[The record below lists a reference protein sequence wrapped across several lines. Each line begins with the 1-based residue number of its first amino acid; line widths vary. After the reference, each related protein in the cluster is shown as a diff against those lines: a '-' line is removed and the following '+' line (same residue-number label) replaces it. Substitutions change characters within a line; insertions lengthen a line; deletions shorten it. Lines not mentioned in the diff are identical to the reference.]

1 MVQGDEEV
9 ATQSRVVGASGM
21 KSLRWILAVSTG
33 AIFVLPMV
41 IVLLVGFSVLLR
53 GLGDVEAGR
62 WFALVA
68 TCGGAVWLAS
78 VAVSSA
84 VGGFI
89 LLLTSKSGF
98 TFPSVETPDP
108 LDRGG
113 RPVDLSNERE

>member
-1 MVQGDEEV
+1 
-9 ATQSRVVGASGM
+9 M

-41 IVLLVGFSVLLR
+41 IVVLVGFSGVLR
-53 GLGDVEAGR
+53 GMGDVEAGR
-62 WFALVA
+62 WLALVA

-84 VGGFI
+84 AGGFI
-89 LLLTSKSGF
+89 ILLSKSGY
-98 TFPSVETPDP
+98 TLPSVETPDP
-108 LDRGG
+108 LSRGG